1 MAGSALMTLAI
12 SETGASR
19 RTSSIRR
26 RATVGSEGRRLHP
39 LMRSMSGRAIVP
51 RLLLTARA
59 TGDTAAS
66 GQRWTFP
73 DSYRQGDLLT
83 YQCLV
88 GLREGRWIL
97 GRRGRG
103 TKHKDSK
110 GTKDTKSNSVHCARR
125 VSAVFVSIFSIE
137 KLGTGCVP
145 RNCLK

>member
-103 TKHKDSK
+103 LNTK
-110 GTKDTKSNSVHCARR
+110 TRRARR
-125 VSAVFVSIFSIE
+125 TLRAIRFIAP
-137 KLGTGCVP
+137 GGCQQFLYP
-145 RNCLK
+145 FFQLKNWERVVC